1 MLLNVSNLRRSLKSE
16 VIELQPGDEGALP
29 GVDEEVEE
37 EEDPGESRLLPGDRI
52 LSGLNSSL
60 VGGAGEGRGAI
71 AGEEDAAAAALAS
84 DGGF

>member
-1 MLLNVSNLRRSLKSE
+1 MLLKVSNLRRSLKSE

-29 GVDEEVEE
+29 GVDEDVEE

-71 AGEEDAAAAALAS
+71 AEDAAVLAS